1 MPFYFNGPLPGEA
14 QESASVQSQQSVS
27 EARRSGQ
34 KNVEQKNSDNL
45 FAQHFSAHKNK
56 SQVQSHVPRS
66 PAPSPGS
73 HTCRAPPHPP
83 RERPHRMT
91 GTVAVISMP
100 QITRPSML
108 PILLSFLP
116 CGACHL
122 HSTSCHL
129 HSTFAVHVTCTPPA
143 LLLAVHVTCT
153 VSSPALVCHLHLFL
167 KWNTSGRDWSPV
179 LRWNFSVPAG
189 KLLGSKFGRATLHDG
204 FSQLPNQT
212 LIKCD
217 VVQ

>member
-122 HSTSCHL
+122 HC
-129 HSTFAVHVTCTPPA
+129 VITCTC
-143 LLLAVHVTCT
+143 L
-153 VSSPALVCHLHLFL
+153 SPALVSEMEHVRTGLESRPTLELFCSSRQVARL
-167 KWNTSGRDWSPV
+167 EIRPSDLARWLLAVAEPDADKMRCCAVTAGSAPASPW
-179 LRWNFSVPAG
+179 R
-189 KLLGSKFGRATLHDG
+189 
-204 FSQLPNQT
+204 
-212 LIKCD
+212 
-217 VVQ
+217 